1 MDKTITI
8 NLDQLVHKRCLAA
21 QVVNY
26 AAEKHALPPC
36 GYIGNDHHQPGMDV
50 KVAIYLDE
58 IQAVI
63 GNEHIIAF
71 ECGKRHG
78 SV

>member
-1 MDKTITI
+1 
-8 NLDQLVHKRCLAA
+8 
-21 QVVNY
+21 
-26 AAEKHALPPC
+26 
-36 GYIGNDHHQPGMDV
+36 MDV